1 MPEKGRWCC
10 WIGHFDVLALD
21 HGICL
26 GFTDEEGWDM
36 DAATRAG
43 SKREREQ
50 GVASACLF
58 CLGASGAGLIVSGS
72 AISRLLLLLA
82 TLDE

>member
-1 MPEKGRWCC
+1 
-10 WIGHFDVLALD
+10 
-21 HGICL
+21 
-26 GFTDEEGWDM
+26 M
-36 DAATRAG
+36 DAATRAPAG
-43 SKREREQ
+43 NEREQ
-50 GVASACLF
+50 GVASGLF